1 MIGCIIS
8 ISLLLIFC
16 VSDISA
22 QSRKELE
29 SRRAKILQEINLT
42 TRQLEKTAKTQ
53 QTELQRFNMLQEQ
66 VRKREELL
74 QNLRS
79 EIKSVNTQIARN
91 RKESDK
97 LEQEITSLQT
107 EYASILRKTYKIKL
121 GTDPLMLILSSDNL
135 NQAFQRWLY
144 VNQIKKMRTA
154 QAGIIKEKQAVL
166 AEKANQLEN
175 YRKQREQLLSEEE
188 SQKASITAELSE
200 KESLLGTLKQDEQ
213 RLKQQLTEKEKQQK
227 DLQDEI
233 QRIIAAEIERQRK
246 EAAAKAEAERKRL
259 EKEALAANKE
269 ETPTTTEKEPSK
281 PAVKPAV
288 KPNLPA
294 TPEVQKLSADFGKNK
309 GNLPWPVKN
318 GTISRRFGTQA
329 HSVLSTLSV
338 TNNGIDIRTEPN
350 TPVNAVFKGKV
361 LGKKFIPGHN
371 YMVLVQHGNY
381 YTVYSNLGNVLVK
394 DGQQISSGQ
403 VLGNAADNGDATTEV
418 HFEIWKDQLMQD
430 PSLWL
435 KK

>member
-1 MIGCIIS
+1 
-8 ISLLLIFC
+8 
-16 VSDISA
+16 
-22 QSRKELE
+22 LE
-29 SRRAKILQEINLT
+29 TRRAKILEEINLT
-42 TRQLEKTAKTQ
+42 TKQLENTAKTQ
-53 QTELQRFNMLQEQ
+53 KTELQRFNMLQEQ

-79 EIKSVNTQIARN
+79 EIKTVNTQIATN
-91 RKESDK
+91 KKESNK
-97 LEQEITSLQT
+97 LEKEIKSLQS

-144 VNQIKKMRTA
+144 VNQIKKMRMT
-154 QAGIIKEKQAVL
+154 QAGIIKDKQAVL
-166 AEKANQLEN
+166 LEKANQLEN
-175 YRKQREQLLSEEE
+175 YRKARQQLLAEEE
-188 SQKASITAELSE
+188 GQKASISAELSE
-200 KESLLGTLKQDEQ
+200 KEGLLGALKQDEQ
-213 RLKQQLTEKEKQQK
+213 RLRQQLTEKEKQQK
-227 DLQDEI
+227 QLQDEI
-233 QRIIAAEIERQRK
+233 QKIIAAEIERQRK

-259 EKEALAANKE
+259 EKEALAANKDE
-269 ETPTTTEKEPSK
+269 APAATTEKA
-281 PAVKPAV
+281 PAKPAV

-294 TPEVQKLSADFGKNK
+294 TPEVQKLSEDFGKNK
-309 GNLPWPVKN
+309 GNLPWPVQK
-318 GTISRRFGTQA
+318 GSISRRFGTQA

-371 YMVLVQHGNY
+371 YMVLVQHGKY
-381 YTVYSNLGNVLVK
+381 YTVYSNLGNVIVK
-394 DGQQISSGQ
+394 DGQEISSGQ
-403 VLGNAADNGDATTEV
+403 LLGYAADTGDATTEV
-418 HFEIWKDQLMQD
+418 HFEIWQEQLMQD

>member
-1 MIGCIIS
+1 
-8 ISLLLIFC
+8 
-16 VSDISA
+16 
-22 QSRKELE
+22 
-29 SRRAKILQEINLT
+29 
-42 TRQLEKTAKTQ
+42 
-53 QTELQRFNMLQEQ
+53 MLQEQ

-79 EIKSVNTQIARN
+79 EIKTVNTQIETN
-91 RKESDK
+91 RKESNK
-97 LEQEITSLQT
+97 LEKEITNLQG

-144 VNQIKKMRTA
+144 VNQIKKMRAT
-154 QAGIIKEKQAVL
+154 QAAIIKNKQAVL
-166 AEKANQLEN
+166 LEKANQLEN
-175 YRKQREQLLSEEE
+175 YRKAREQLLKEEE
-188 SQKASITAELSE
+188 SQKASISTALSE
-200 KESLLGTLKQDEQ
+200 KESLLVTLKQDEQ
-213 RLKQQLTEKEKQQK
+213 RLRQQLTEKEKQQK
-227 DLQDEI
+227 ELQGEI

-259 EKEALAANKE
+259 EKEAIAANKE
-269 ETPTTTEKEPSK
+269 EAPGKIEPV
-281 PAVKPAV
+281 PAKPAV

-294 TPEVQKLSADFGKNK
+294 TPAVQKLGEDFGKNK
-309 GNLPWPVKN
+309 GNLPWPVQK

-350 TPVNAVFKGKV
+350 TPVNAVFKGNV

-381 YTVYSNLGNVLVK
+381 YTVYSNIGNVLVK
-394 DGQQISSGQ
+394 DGQQITSGQ
-403 VLGNAADNGDATTEV
+403 ILGYAADNGDATTEV